1 MISPNSNKKLKKNTC
16 NNYIVICITIISK
29 MTTTTPA
36 KPTYYLYELALNTH
50 AWKLYK
56 SDPYTNDSV
65 IKMIVSATSDV
76 EARMIAITKEWGGD
90 FPGRNATTSMFWGPT
105 IEEQIQYIQCVPIG
119 TSFVLET
126 RLICTSEGHT

>member
-1 MISPNSNKKLKKNTC
+1 
-16 NNYIVICITIISK
+16 
-29 MTTTTPA
+29 MTTTSPA
-36 KPTYYLYELALNTH
+36 KPTYYLYELALNPH

-90 FPGRNATTSMFWGPT
+90 FPGQNMTTAMFWGPT

-119 TSFVLET
+119 TSFVLEA
-126 RLICTSEGHT
+126 RLLCTSEGHN